1 MGTKSTWKSKI
12 VVFYPDVRRCTMFS
26 DVIVKEKE
34 NTMINA
40 NTVKRVKKS
49 LDSVNKPE
57 RRN

>member
-1 MGTKSTWKSKI
+1 MGTKSIWKSKI
-12 VVFYPDVRRCTMFS
+12 VVFYPDVRRCIMFN

-49 LDSVNKPE
+49 LDSVSKPE